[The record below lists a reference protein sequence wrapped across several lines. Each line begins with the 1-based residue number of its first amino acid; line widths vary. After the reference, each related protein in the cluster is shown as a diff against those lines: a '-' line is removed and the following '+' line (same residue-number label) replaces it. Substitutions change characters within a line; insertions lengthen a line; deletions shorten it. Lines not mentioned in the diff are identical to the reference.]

1 MNRNSIL
8 INVGKYTVAILFLI
22 ISIIPFIWIWSSAFK
37 TNMEISENPFS
48 LPKKLHIENI
58 SEVWYKGHFNIY
70 FTNSLIVTIP
80 NVILVVF
87 LSSIAGF
94 AFSKMKFIGRNIL
107 FYMFILGF
115 TIPVQAII
123 ISLFYD
129 FQNYGLINKLS
140 GLILAETGIGL
151 PFGIFLMRSFFMNL
165 PNEIYDAAKIDGCS
179 NFRAFYS
186 IFLPLAKPAVLSL
199 VVFQTIW
206 SWNEF
211 LLALLLIQSE
221 NLRTI
226 PLGLM
231 FLKGGRYT
239 LNYSQIAAGIT
250 VVSLPLIIVYLI
262 FQRTFIEGI
271 TAGAVKG

>member
-94 AFSKMKFIGRNIL
+94 AFSKMKFIGRDIL

-165 PNEIYDAAKIDGCS
+165 PNEIYNAAKIDGCS

>member
-94 AFSKMKFIGRNIL
+94 AFSKMKFIGRDIL

-221 NLRTI
+221 KLRTI

>member
-94 AFSKMKFIGRNIL
+94 AFSKMKFIGRDIL

-179 NFRAFYS
+179 NFRFLFN
-186 IFLPLAKPAVLSL
+186 FLPLAKPAVLSL

-221 NLRTI
+221 KLRTI

>member
-1 MNRNSIL
+1 LNRNSIL

-94 AFSKMKFIGRNIL
+94 AFSKMKFIGRDIL

-186 IFLPLAKPAVLSL
+186 IFLPLAKPTVLSL

>member
-1 MNRNSIL
+1 LNRNSIL

-94 AFSKMKFIGRNIL
+94 AFSKMKFIGRDIL

-262 FQRTFIEGI
+262 FQRTFIE
-271 TAGAVKG
+271 

>member
-1 MNRNSIL
+1 LNRNSIL

-94 AFSKMKFIGRNIL
+94 AFSKMKFIGRDIL

-186 IFLPLAKPAVLSL
+186 IFLPLAKPVVLSL

-221 NLRTI
+221 KLRTI